1 MLGLRA
7 FPKKGLDAYKE
18 NKKMMTTATLN
29 RVDKGNQAQAKCTSN
44 RERVMATSMSVDEYF
59 DELIEHVHEDYAVL

>member
-1 MLGLRA
+1 
-7 FPKKGLDAYKE
+7 
-18 NKKMMTTATLN
+18 MMTTATLN
-29 RVDKGNQAQAKCTSN
+29 RVDKGNQAQAKCTSS